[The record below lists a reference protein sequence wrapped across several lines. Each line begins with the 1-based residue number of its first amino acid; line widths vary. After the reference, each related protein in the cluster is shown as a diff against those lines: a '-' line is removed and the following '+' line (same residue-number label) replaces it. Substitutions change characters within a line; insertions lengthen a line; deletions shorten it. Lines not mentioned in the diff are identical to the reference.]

1 MRMLPKCLLAVAV
14 TTAAAALLFD
24 RDADASAPAKP
35 PAPPAAIVDVAPAV
49 ATSFAPRHWAPGS
62 VISRDDARV
71 ASEQGG
77 RIVRIAEVGTR
88 LRSGDALAVLDDTAL
103 RLRER
108 EAAANLGRIRSQLD
122 LAIRQEARYAQL
134 AAQQNIARA
143 QHDQLQAD
151 RDMLAQERASAEA
164 LLAQIRHQ
172 RSQMVIRAP
181 FPGLVV
187 ERLAQLGEYLAAG
200 EAVARLVDTD
210 DLEVRVRAP
219 VDLAK
224 NLRVGGNVLV
234 RVAGTESVNTIS
246 ALVPVGDE
254 ASRQLELRI
263 AMASLQ
269 LPVGTAL
276 EVGLPSASER
286 NVLAVPRDAVILRRE
301 GSFVLR
307 VDAADKAERIAVETG
322 ASLDGL
328 VEVQGDL
335 RAGDRLIVRGG
346 ERVQPGQTV
355 AIQELAQATAMR

>member
-1 MRMLPKCLLAVAV
+1 MRMLPKFLFALAVAG
-14 TTAAAALLFD
+14 AAAALLLD
-24 RDADASAPAKP
+24 RDADASAPAAP
-35 PAPPAAIVDVAPAV
+35 PAPPAIVSVAPVV

-62 VISRDDARV
+62 VISRDDARI

-77 RIVRIAEVGTR
+77 RIVRITEVGTR

-108 EAAANLGRIRSQLD
+108 EAAANLGRIQSQLD
-122 LAIRQEARYAQL
+122 LATRQETRYAQL
-134 AAQQNIARA
+134 AAQQSIARA

-151 RDMLAQERASAEA
+151 RDTLAQERASAA
-164 LLAQIRHQ
+164 ATLAQIRHQ
-172 RSQMVIRAP
+172 RSQMVVRAP
-181 FPGLVV
+181 FPGMVV
-187 ERLAQLGEYLAAG
+187 ERLAQLGEYLTAG
-200 EAVARLVDTD
+200 GPVARLVDTD

-219 VDLAK
+219 VDLARH
-224 NLRVGGNVLV
+224 LRVGGSVLL
-234 RVAGTESVNTIS
+234 RFAGTETVNTIS

-263 AMASLQ
+263 GMASLQ
-269 LPVGTAL
+269 LPVGTAV
-276 EVGLPSASER
+276 EVGLSSESER
-286 NVLAVPRDAVILRRE
+286 EVLAVPRDAVILRRE

-322 ASLDGL
+322 ARLDGL

-346 ERVQPGQTV
+346 ERVQPGQSV
-355 AIQELAQATAMR
+355 SIQDPAQATALR

>member
-1 MRMLPKCLLAVAV
+1 MRTLPKFLIVLAIAGIVAAFV
-14 TTAAAALLFD
+14 LD
-24 RDADASAPAKP
+24 RDADASAPPKPATP
-35 PAPPAAIVDVAPAV
+35 PAIVGVAPAV
-49 ATSFAPRHWAPGS
+49 ATSFSPRHWAPGS
-62 VISRDDARV
+62 VISREDARV

-77 RIVRIAEVGTR
+77 RVIRIAEVGER

-108 EAAANLGRIRSQLD
+108 EAAANLARIQSQLD

-151 RDMLAQERASAEA
+151 RDVLAQERASAEA
-164 LLAQIRHQ
+164 TLAQIRHQ

-181 FPGLVV
+181 FPGMVV
-187 ERLAQLGEYLAAG
+187 ERLAQLGEYLTPG
-200 EAVARLVDTD
+200 GAVARLVDTS

-224 NLRVGGNVLV
+224 HLRIGGNVLL
-234 RVAGTESVNTIS
+234 RIAGTESVNAIS
-246 ALVPVGDE
+246 AMVPVGDE

-263 AMASLQ
+263 SMASLQ
-269 LPVGTAL
+269 LPVGTAV
-276 EVGLPSASER
+276 EVGLPSEAER
-286 NVLAVPRDAVILRRE
+286 DVLAVPRDAVILRRE

-322 ASLDGL
+322 ANLDGL

-355 AIQELAQATAMR
+355 TIQDLAEATALR

>member
-1 MRMLPKCLLAVAV
+1 MRMLPKFLFVLAVAGTV
-14 TTAAAALLFD
+14 AALALD
-24 RDADASAPAKP
+24 RDADASAPPKPATP
-35 PAPPAAIVDVAPAV
+35 PAIVGVAPAV
-49 ATSFAPRHWAPGS
+49 ATSFSPRHWAPGS
-62 VISRDDARV
+62 VISRDDSRV

-77 RIVRIAEVGTR
+77 RVIRIAEVGTR

-108 EAAANLGRIRSQLD
+108 EAAANLARIQSQLG

-151 RDMLAQERASAEA
+151 RDVLAQERASAEA
-164 LLAQIRHQ
+164 TLAQIRHQ

-181 FPGLVV
+181 FPGMVV
-187 ERLAQLGEYLAAG
+187 ERLAQLGEYLTAG
-200 EAVARLVDTD
+200 GAVARLVDTS

-224 NLRVGGNVLV
+224 HLRIGGNVLL
-234 RVAGTESVNTIS
+234 RIAGTESVNPIS
-246 ALVPVGDE
+246 AMVPVGDE

-263 AMASLQ
+263 GMASLQ
-269 LPVGTAL
+269 LPVGTAV
-276 EVGLPSASER
+276 EVGLPSEAER
-286 NVLAVPRDAVILRRE
+286 DVLAVPRDAVILRRE

-322 ASLDGL
+322 ANLDGL
-328 VEVQGDL
+328 VEVRGDL

-355 AIQELAQATAMR
+355 TIQNFAEATALR

>member
-1 MRMLPKCLLAVAV
+1 MLPKFLFVLVAAGTV
-14 TTAAAALLFD
+14 AAFALD
-24 RDADASAPAKP
+24 RDADASAPPKP
-35 PAPPAAIVDVAPAV
+35 ATPPVIVGVASAV
-49 ATSFAPRHWAPGS
+49 ATSFSPRHWAPGS
-62 VISRDDARV
+62 VISREDARV
-71 ASEQGG
+71 AGEQGG
-77 RIVRIAEVGTR
+77 RVIRIAEVGAQ
-88 LRSGDALAVLDDTAL
+88 LRSGEALAVLDDTAL

-108 EAAANLGRIRSQLD
+108 EAAANLARIQSQLD

-143 QHDQLQAD
+143 QHDQLQAN
-151 RDMLAQERASAEA
+151 RDVLAQERASAGA
-164 LLAQIRHQ
+164 MLAQIRLQ

-181 FPGLVV
+181 FPGMVV
-187 ERLAQLGEYLAAG
+187 ERLAQLGEYLTAG
-200 EAVARLVDTD
+200 GAVARLVDTS

-224 NLRVGGNVLV
+224 HLQIGGSVLL
-234 RVAGTESVNTIS
+234 RVAGIESVNAIS
-246 ALVPVGDE
+246 AMVPVGDE

-263 AMASLQ
+263 SMASQ
-269 LPVGTAL
+269 RLPVGTAV
-276 EVGLPSASER
+276 EVGLPSEAER
-286 NVLAVPRDAVILRRE
+286 DVLAVPRDAVILRRE

-322 ASLDGL
+322 ANLDGL

-355 AIQELAQATAMR
+355 TIQNSTEATALR